1 MLLKVAF
8 FQKVRFVFHHTFWK
22 KATFKRAYVNKGC
35 NLENT
40 YALTVFFFSA
50 VPPIL
55 LYLIALAVAAY
66 PNSTDRQSLLD
77 AFGRIVFY
85 SRTTTLNGAMS
96 REIRNATFSH
106 VAKCVRWRLLILR
119 ILLRCVALF
128 CTTNKAVKKMVMKLV
143 ENCSKRPY
151 KIIFCT

>member
-1 MLLKVAF
+1 MLYKLCV
-8 FQKVRFVFHHTFWK
+8 TE
-22 KATFKRAYVNKGC
+22 KRAYVKKGC

-40 YALTVFFFSA
+40 YALTVFSA
-50 VPPIL
+50 VPSTL
-55 LYLIALAVAAY
+55 LYLIALTVAAY

-106 VAKCVRWRLLILR
+106 VAKCVR
-119 ILLRCVALF
+119 
-128 CTTNKAVKKMVMKLV
+128 
-143 ENCSKRPY
+143 
-151 KIIFCT
+151 